1 MAHYAKVL
9 DGKVVEIK
17 VADAN
22 FMSTFVDETPGTW
35 LETSKKTHGGILYN
49 DDGTKASNQ
58 SGAIRKNYATIGG
71 NYDIWNDAF
80 YEAQLFASWTL
91 NKTTYE
97 WQAPIGYPNDG
108 KDYIWNES
116 STSWKE
122 ITQTEFE

>member
-1 MAHYAKVL
+1 MAHYAKVESGTVTQVIVAEQ
-9 DGKVVEIK
+9 DYINTFPDKDKWIQTSYNTRGGKHYAPNSNTE
-17 VADAN
+17 
-22 FMSTFVDETPGTW
+22 
-35 LETSKKTHGGILYN
+35 
-49 DDGTKASNQ
+49 DDGTPL
-58 SGAIRKNYATIGG
+58 RYNYAGPGYT
-71 NYDIWNDAF
+71 YDYGNDAF
-80 YEAQLFASWTL
+80 YSPQPYPSWTL

>member
-1 MAHYAKVL
+1 MAHYAKVEN
-9 DGKVVEIK
+9 KIVTQVI
-17 VADAN
+17 VADPD
-22 FMSTFVDETPGTW
+22 FIDGLPDKEKWVQ
-35 LETSKKTHGGILYN
+35 TSYNTKGGKHYAPQSAWQIE
-49 DDGTKASNQ
+49 DDGTP
-58 SGAIRKNYATIGG
+58 IRYNYAGVGFT
-71 NYDIWNDAF
+71 YDYGNDAF
-80 YEAQLFASWTL
+80 YAPQPYPSWTL